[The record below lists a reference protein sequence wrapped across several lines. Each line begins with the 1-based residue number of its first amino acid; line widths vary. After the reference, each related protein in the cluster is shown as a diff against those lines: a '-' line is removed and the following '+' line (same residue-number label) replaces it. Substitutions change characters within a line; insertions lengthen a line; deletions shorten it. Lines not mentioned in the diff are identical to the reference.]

1 MSLFAPPKDLSSRV
15 FVDVVA
21 ALGLKPRMSPW
32 VERHMGSPI
41 HSFLEG
47 PSFDRSGKLY
57 CVNAPF
63 GQILEIAANG
73 SVRIA
78 AEYDGVPN
86 GLKIHRSGEIFIA
99 DRQNGIMR
107 MDPVSGRVSTFIGRD
122 RLEPNYKGVND
133 LFFRSNGDLYF
144 TDQGSTDLRD
154 PTGRV
159 FRHRA
164 DGRLDLLLLNVPSPN
179 GIVMN
184 PAETHLFIA
193 VTFGP
198 QVWRCG
204 ILADGSVDRLG
215 AFQTF
220 SGGYSGPDGLAMD
233 AQGGLAV
240 AHNRLGTVWMFD
252 PLGEPTY
259 RIRSAAGL
267 QTTNLAYG
275 GPENRRIYI
284 TESQTGSILVADV
297 PVAGQ
302 AMFSHVA

>member
-1 MSLFAPPKDLSSRV
+1 MSLFAPPKDLPTTL
-15 FVDVVA
+15 FVSVVDT
-21 ALGLKPRMSPW
+21 LGLKAGADTP
-32 VERHMGSPI
+32 

-47 PSFDRSGKLY
+47 PSFDRDGNLY
-57 CVNAPF
+57 VVNAPA
-63 GQILEIAANG
+63 GQIL
-73 SVRIA
+73 RIRPDKRIEVA
-78 AEYDGVPN
+78 SHYDGIPN
-86 GLKIHRSGEIFIA
+86 GLKIHKSGEIFIA

-107 MDPVSGRVSTFIGRD
+107 MDPVSGKVTPFVGRD
-122 RLEPNYKGVND
+122 KLMPDYKGVND

-144 TDQGSTDLRD
+144 TDQGSTDLRN

-159 FRHRA
+159 FRYSA
-164 DGRLDLLLLNVPSPN
+164 AGKLDLLLNNVPSPN

-233 AQGGLAV
+233 ETGGLAV
-240 AHNRLGTVWMFD
+240 AVNRMGSVFLFD
-252 PLGEPTY
+252 RQGEPTY
-259 RIRSAAGL
+259 RVRSCAGL
-267 QTTNLAYG
+267 MTTNLAFG
-275 GPENRRIYI
+275 GPDMRRLYI
-284 TESQTGSILVADV
+284 TESETGSILVADV
-297 PVAGQ
+297 PVRGQ
-302 AMFSHVA
+302 AMFGAM

>member
-1 MSLFAPPKDLSSRV
+1 MSLYAPPKDLPSRV
-15 FVDVVA
+15 FVSVVDT
-21 ALGLKPRMSPW
+21 LGLKASDGRP
-32 VERHMGSPI
+32 

-47 PSFDRSGKLY
+47 PSFDRDGNLY
-57 CVNAPF
+57 VVNSYA
-63 GQILEIAANG
+63 GQILRILPTKRIE
-73 SVRIA
+73 IA
-78 AEYDGVPN
+78 AEYDGIPN
-86 GLKIHRSGEIFIA
+86 GLKIHKSGEIFIA
-99 DRQNGIMR
+99 DRKNGIMR
-107 MDPVSGRVSTFIGRD
+107 MDPVSGKVQAFIGRD
-122 RLEPNYKGVND
+122 RLMPDYKGVND

-159 FRHRA
+159 FRYSA
-164 DGRLDLLLLNVPSPN
+164 SGKLDMLLSNVPSPN

-184 PAETHLFIA
+184 PAETHLFVA

-233 AQGGLAV
+233 ETGGLAV
-240 AHNRLGTVWMFD
+240 AVNRLGSVFLFD
-252 PLGEPTY
+252 KQGEPTY

-267 QTTNLAYG
+267 MTTNLAYSPDG
-275 GPENRRIYI
+275 RQIYI
-284 TESQTGSILVADV
+284 TESETGSILVADAPV
-297 PVAGQ
+297 PGQ
-302 AMFSHVA
+302 LMYGLM

>member
-1 MSLFAPPKDLSSRV
+1 MSLYAPPKDLPSRL
-15 FVDVVA
+15 FVSVVD
-21 ALGLKPRMSPW
+21 ALGLKPSGDKP
-32 VERHMGSPI
+32 

-47 PSFDRSGKLY
+47 PSFDRDGNLY
-57 CVNAPF
+57 VVNAPY
-63 GQILEIAANG
+63 GQILRIRPDSQVEIAAQ
-73 SVRIA
+73 
-78 AEYDGVPN
+78 YDGIPN
-86 GLKIHRSGEIFIA
+86 GLKIHTSGEIFIA

-107 MDPVSGRVSTFIGRD
+107 MDPVSGKVEAFLGRD
-122 RLEPNYKGVND
+122 RLMPDYKGVND

-159 FRHRA
+159 FRYA
-164 DGRLDLLLLNVPSPN
+164 ASGKLDLLLSNVPSPN

-184 PAETHLFIA
+184 PAETHLFVA

-204 ILADGSVDRLG
+204 ILADGRVDRLG

-233 AQGGLAV
+233 ETGGLAV
-240 AHNRLGTVWMFD
+240 AVNRLGSVFLFD
-252 PLGEPTY
+252 RLGEPAW
-259 RIRSAAGL
+259 RIRSCAGL
-267 QTTNLAYG
+267 MTTNLAYG
-275 GPENRRIYI
+275 GPNRSQIYI
-284 TESQTGSILVADV
+284 TESETGSILVADA

-302 AMFSHVA
+302 AMFGAM

>member
-1 MSLFAPPKDLSSRV
+1 MSLFAPPKDIASRV

-21 ALGLKPRMSPW
+21 ALGLEPRLSPW
-32 VERHMGSPI
+32 VERNIGKPI

-47 PSFDRSGKLY
+47 PSFDRGGNLY
-57 CVNAPF
+57 CVDAPF
-63 GQILEIAANG
+63 GRILKITPDRR
-73 SVRIA
+73 VRIV

-86 GLKIHRSGEIFIA
+86 GLKIHNSGEIFIA
-99 DRQNGIMR
+99 DRQNGILR
-107 MDPVSGRVSTFIGRD
+107 LDPVNGRVSSFIARD

-144 TDQGSTDLRD
+144 TDQGATDLRD

-159 FRHRA
+159 FRCRA
-164 DGRLDLLLLNVPSPN
+164 DGRLELLLSNVPSPN

-198 QVWRCG
+198 QVWRCA

-233 AQGGLAV
+233 RDGGLAV
-240 AHNRLGTVWMFD
+240 AHNRLGTVWLFD
-252 PLGEPTY
+252 PLGEPTH

-275 GPENRRIYI
+275 GIDRRQIFI
-284 TESQTGSILVADV
+284 TESETGSILVADAPV
-297 PVAGQ
+297 PGQ
-302 AMFSHVA
+302 AMFAHVT

>member
-1 MSLFAPPKDLSSRV
+1 MSLYAPPQDLPTSL
-15 FVDVVA
+15 FVSVVDT
-21 ALGLKPRMSPW
+21 LGLKPSVDKP
-32 VERHMGSPI
+32 

-47 PSFDRSGKLY
+47 PSFDRDGNLY
-57 CVNAPF
+57 VVNAPY
-63 GQILEIAANG
+63 GQILRIRPDTRIDIAAH
-73 SVRIA
+73 
-78 AEYDGVPN
+78 YDGIPN
-86 GLKIHRSGEIFIA
+86 GLKIHKSGEIFIA

-107 MDPVSGRVSTFIGRD
+107 MDPVSGKVATFLGRD
-122 RLEPNYKGVND
+122 RLMPDYKGVND

-144 TDQGSTDLRD
+144 TDQGSTDLRN

-159 FRHRA
+159 FRYSA
-164 DGRLDLLLLNVPSPN
+164 AGKLDLLLDNVPSPN

-233 AQGGLAV
+233 ETGGLAV
-240 AHNRLGTVWMFD
+240 AVNRMGSVFLFD
-252 PLGEPTY
+252 RQGEPTY
-259 RIRSAAGL
+259 RVRSCAGL
-267 QTTNLAYG
+267 MTTNLAFG
-275 GPENRRIYI
+275 GPDMKQLYI
-284 TESQTGSILVADV
+284 TESETGSILVADV
-297 PVAGQ
+297 PVTGQ
-302 AMFSHVA
+302 KMFGAM

>member
-1 MSLFAPPKDLSSRV
+1 MSLYAPPKDLPSRV
-15 FVDVVA
+15 FVSVVDT
-21 ALGLKPRMSPW
+21 LGLKAGDGKP
-32 VERHMGSPI
+32 

-47 PSFDRSGKLY
+47 PSFDRDGNLY
-57 CVNAPF
+57 VVNSYA
-63 GQILEIAANG
+63 GQILRILPTKRIE
-73 SVRIA
+73 IA
-78 AEYDGVPN
+78 AEYDGIPN
-86 GLKIHRSGEIFIA
+86 GLKIHKSGEIFIA
-99 DRQNGIMR
+99 DRKNGIMR
-107 MDPVSGRVSTFIGRD
+107 MDPVSGKVRAFIGRD
-122 RLEPNYKGVND
+122 RLMPDYKGVND

-159 FRHRA
+159 FRYSA
-164 DGRLDLLLLNVPSPN
+164 SGKLDMLLNNVPSPN

-204 ILADGSVDRLG
+204 ILSDGRVDRLG

-233 AQGGLAV
+233 ETGGLAV
-240 AHNRLGTVWMFD
+240 AVNRLGSVFLFD
-252 PLGEPTY
+252 KQGEPAY

-267 QTTNLAYG
+267 MTTNLAYSPDG
-275 GPENRRIYI
+275 RQIYI
-284 TESQTGSILVADV
+284 TESETGSILIADAPV
-297 PVAGQ
+297 PGQ
-302 AMFSHVA
+302 TMYGLM